1 MNRWPPLRLILACS
15 PTMISRHFLKDI
27 HMHLSNRL
35 FLEIIFDIW
44 ILWDGQWTQIH
55 APCWICF
62 VLSLLKTSKIKI
74 FVHLCLPLL
83 LFLKC
88 CDHTWKI
95 YCRCLLIIYILKPNM
110 FLILFSVWLQ
120 LVPATGKSPSSKCKE
135 FILFFLF
142 CFLILC
148 TLNKFLFLF
157 FFVLY
162 LSPCGWTVSLTPP

>member
-1 MNRWPPLRLILACS
+1 MNRWPPLRLILACN

-35 FLEIIFDIW
+35 FLEIIFDLW

-88 CDHTWKI
+88 CDHTWKK
-95 YCRCLLIIYILKPNM
+95 ILQM
-110 FLILFSVWLQ
+110 FINNLYLKTKNVSH
-120 LVPATGKSPSSKCKE
+120 
-135 FILFFLF
+135 FILCLVAAGPSYWKISLF
-142 CFLILC
+142 QM
-148 TLNKFLFLF
+148 
-157 FFVLY
+157 
-162 LSPCGWTVSLTPP
+162 